1 MIVKLLLN
9 TQMIWMAFIKMLKNS
24 IQIKKVKTLIV
35 FDDMIA
41 NTLNNKKCYLI
52 VTELFI

>member
-1 MIVKLLLN
+1 
-9 TQMIWMAFIKMLKNS
+9 MAFIKMLKNS

-35 FDDMIA
+35 FDDIIA

>member
-1 MIVKLLLN
+1 
-9 TQMIWMAFIKMLKNS
+9 MAFIKMLKNS

-41 NTLNNKKCYLI
+41 IRLI
-52 VTELFI
+52 IKNVI